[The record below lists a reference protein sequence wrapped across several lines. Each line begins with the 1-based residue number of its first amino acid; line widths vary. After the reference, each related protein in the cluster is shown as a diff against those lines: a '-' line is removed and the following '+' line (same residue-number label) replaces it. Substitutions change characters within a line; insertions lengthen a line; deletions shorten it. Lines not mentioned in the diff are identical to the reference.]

1 MTYCLNLSKHDATKI
16 PDTIFPRIVSAET
29 IFFLIWPYVLWPLV
43 TVHKSVETI
52 QGRKLFS
59 ELRYIFLWIFAIF
72 FDPSFWRKNS
82 NKFHFLIFSWCA
94 IHFGLSYPWA
104 FDGPYKEIYLC
115 WDCILLE
122 MVARA
127 RWSYA
132 HPGQIF
138 GSKWT
143 IGVH

>member
-1 MTYCLNLSKHDATKI
+1 MTYSPNLSKHDATKI
-16 PDTIFPRIVSAET
+16 PD
-29 IFFLIWPYVLWPLV
+29 IFFYEF
-43 TVHKSVETI
+43 S
-52 QGRKLFS
+52 QLFS
-59 ELRYIFLWIFAIF
+59 TIC
-72 FDPSFWRKNS
+72 FDGKTATNEPFWLVKKLYSKIQNFCSSWTRRTKRKIIQ
-82 NKFHFLIFSWCA
+82 FHFLIFSWCA

-143 IGVH
+143 IGVHQRRWGY